1 MAENKGKMLLGLIG
15 GGGKS
20 HDVDAEEGDDDAGEH
35 PGKVQAMKDFMAAHA
50 VGDHEGM
57 SRALSAHHDI
67 HMGSEE
73 A

>member
-1 MAENKGKMLLGLIG
+1 
-15 GGGKS
+15 
-20 HDVDAEEGDDDAGEH
+20 
-35 PGKVQAMKDFMAAHA
+35 VQAMKDFMAAHA